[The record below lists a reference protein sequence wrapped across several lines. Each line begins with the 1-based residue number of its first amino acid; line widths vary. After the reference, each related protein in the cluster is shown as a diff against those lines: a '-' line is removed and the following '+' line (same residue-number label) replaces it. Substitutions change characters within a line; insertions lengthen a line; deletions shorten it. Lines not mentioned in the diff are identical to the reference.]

1 MINSVPS
8 VICIMIYILFVNF
21 DRLIKTA
28 LRVCLSFTGYPF
40 SNAFINIYK
49 YFSLKLSA
57 HDLRPRSYAFF
68 QRIRFVS
75 QSNNI
80 RAFPPSPP
88 KKNDH
93 CAWSRFFARGGRFVH
108 RLEDTILS
116 YDNRNRRNSFPNIAR
131 IHDFRLIQ
139 VHIDT
144 FYASFASFAKIYCS
158 YHFFFRNSL

>member
-57 HDLRPRSYAFF
+57 HDLRPRSYAF
-68 QRIRFVS
+68 IVHRFNEFAS
-75 QSNNI
+75 
-80 RAFPPSPP
+80 FPKAIIFVFPSPLPSP
-88 KKNDH
+88 KKKRPLRLI
-93 CAWSRFFARGGRFVH
+93 SILRRRGDRFVH
-108 RLEDTILS
+108 RLDTILS
-116 YDNRNRRNSFPNIAR
+116 IIVR
-131 IHDFRLIQ
+131 
-139 VHIDT
+139 
-144 FYASFASFAKIYCS
+144 
-158 YHFFFRNSL
+158 